1 MTSTHSRARIGVVL
15 LAAGALA
22 LAGCGSSDN
31 PTTGSTTG
39 SSATPTTS
47 LPGTGWKTAD
57 RDAVAD
63 GGKLTLPVDVTPLNF
78 QIMNPDA
85 GTVDDQTIESL
96 YLPAFVTVA
105 EDGTWSANPDYATSV
120 ELKSE
125 DPQVAEI
132 KINPKAVWS
141 DGTPITYKDVA
152 ANWQALNGTDKDY
165 APISTNVWEDVS
177 SVEKGSDDQDV
188 LITFKNKN
196 ADWASVLFP
205 IYPEW
210 AVATPKAFNTA
221 WQKGPFAPDGKTYV
235 SGGPFIVTSYDV
247 NGQVLTFGKN
257 PKWWGDAPKLDTV
270 IFKTVS
276 RDSQAQAFANSEIDA
291 FNLNGQ
297 ADNLKTAQGRSDA
310 EIERSL
316 GTQFRH
322 ITLNGTSAVF
332 SDVNVRKAFATALDR
347 ATLGQAILGPVGSPV
362 ELLNNLIFLPGQK
375 GYTDNAS
382 SVLTGKADDAK
393 TILTDA
399 GYTIGSDGK
408 ATKDGTA
415 IEVNFVIPSDNTNS
429 SNIAQLVK
437 QQEALAGITVN
448 INTVP
453 SADFFDKYVNT
464 TDREFDATYFAWQG
478 TAWPISSTKSIY
490 YPADAGQ
497 NYPGITDDSLGADW
511 DEANAELDADKRIE
525 LANAIDVKLINL
537 FTTIPLFPE
546 PYAWGVKST
555 LVNYGPSQFQ
565 SYTLRWQDVG
575 FTS

>member
-1 MTSTHSRARIGVVL
+1 MTSRHNRARVGVVL
-15 LAAGALA
+15 LAAAALA

-31 PTTGSTTG
+31 PTGG
-39 SSATPTTS
+39 SSSGATATPTES
-47 LPGTGWKTAD
+47 LPGTGWKTAE

-63 GGKLTLPVDVTPLNF
+63 GGTLTLPVDMTPLNF
-78 QIMNPDA
+78 QIFNPDA

-152 ANWQALNGTDKDY
+152 ANWKALSGENKDF
-165 APISTNVWEDVS
+165 APVATNVWEDVA
-177 SVEKGSDDQDV
+177 SVEKGENDQDV
-188 LITFKNKN
+188 LITFAKKN

-205 IYPEW
+205 IYPAW
-210 AVATPKAFNTA
+210 AVATPDAFNKS
-221 WQKGPFAPDGKTYV
+221 WQKGPYAEDGKTYV
-235 SGGPFIVTSYDV
+235 SGGPFIVKSYDV
-247 NGQVLTFGKN
+247 NGQVLTFTKN
-257 PKWWGDAPKLDTV
+257 PKWWGDEPKLDTI

-310 EIERSL
+310 TIERSL

-322 ITLNGTSAVF
+322 ITLNGTSEVF
-332 SDVNVRKAFATALDR
+332 SDVAVRKAFAVALDR

-362 ELLNNLIFLPGQK
+362 EELNNLIFLPGQK
-375 GYTDNAS
+375 GYADNAS
-382 SVLTGKADDAK
+382 TVLTGKADDAK
-393 TILTDA
+393 QILTDA

-408 ATKDGTA
+408 ATKDGKA

-429 SNIAQLVK
+429 SNIAQLAK
-437 QQEALAGITVN
+437 QEESLAGITVN

-453 SADFFDKYVNT
+453 SGDFFDKYVNT
-464 TDREFDATYFAWQG
+464 TDRNFDATYFAWQG

-497 NYPGITDDSLGADW
+497 NYAGVTDDSLGADW
-511 DEANAELDADKRIE
+511 DAANAELDNDKRIE
-525 LANAIDVKLINL
+525 MANAIDQKLINL

-546 PYAWGVKST
+546 PYAWGVKDT

-565 SYTLRWQDVG
+565 AYTLRWQDVG
-575 FTS
+575 YAK